1 NAQGEYYLTDV
12 VAMAVERGL
21 PVQACIA
28 ADEAEVAGVNDR
40 AQLARLER
48 HYQHRLAE
56 HWMRQGVSF
65 ADPGRVDFRGDVRFG
80 RDVFVDVN
88 VVFSGRVVVG
98 DGVRIASNCVIE
110 DSRIGDHTEILPNCV
125 IDAAEIGGQA
135 RIGPFARVRPETVL
149 GSGVHVGNFVEIKK
163 SVVDDGSKINHLS
176 YIGDAEIGAR
186 VNVGAGTITC
196 NYDGANKYQTA
207 IEDDVFVGSD
217 TQLVA
222 PVRIGRGATIG
233 AGTTVTRDVGAEKL
247 VVSRVSQREIDGWTR
262 PRKRPPD
269 SS

>member
-1 NAQGEYYLTDV
+1 
-12 VAMAVERGL
+12 
-21 PVQACIA
+21 
-28 ADEAEVAGVNDR
+28 
-40 AQLARLER
+40 
-48 HYQHRLAE
+48 
-56 HWMRQGVSF
+56 
-65 ADPGRVDFRGDVRFG
+65 
-80 RDVFVDVN
+80 
-88 VVFSGRVVVG
+88 
-98 DGVRIASNCVIE
+98 ASNCVIE